1 MQEKWEKFAYI
12 KKFYYLCTR
21 FLRRRYKELR
31 NYEGKVDKYRG

>member
-12 KKFYYLCTR
+12 EKFLYLCGR
-21 FLRRRYKELR
+21 FGKDLR